1 MYSKVGC
8 NCAHSNTHTISAA
21 RFGDVCAHA
30 VAGAGGRVAH
40 VRKRVARVR
49 EGAARSSVRARRG
62 AFECG
67 ARGAFECG
75 AGRGAFECGARR
87 GDSGGGGAVRGGA
100 PGARQSGVAS
110 CTPSAAIVHTLC
122 EGRPFEHGSV
132 NGLGIIRAAVAPS
145 VAGDQLRIRAL

>member
-67 ARGAFECG
+67 ARGAFE
-75 AGRGAFECGARR
+75 
-87 GDSGGGGAVRGGA
+87 VRGGA
-100 PGARQSGVAS
+100 RRVRVRGMWSHILGRDAGSPFRDVCVVTPARV
-110 CTPSAAIVHTLC
+110 VL
-122 EGRPFEHGSV
+122 
-132 NGLGIIRAAVAPS
+132 
-145 VAGDQLRIRAL
+145 